1 MELQDY
7 QCRGGMTDKMTYVI
21 FRYFLKSYFQ
31 IHECH
36 FNPLFKLSVCKGDKI
51 FNSRGKL
58 FLNYFPERVFL
69 YYLTFVIEL
78 QMICPTNLNSFT

>member
-1 MELQDY
+1 MEIQDY
-7 QCRGGMTDKMTYVI
+7 QYRGGMTDKMTHVI

-36 FNPLFKLSVCKGDKI
+36 FNPLFKLSVCQGDKI
-51 FNSRGKL
+51 FKYRVKL

-69 YYLTFVIEL
+69 NNLAFVIEL
-78 QMICPTNLNSFT
+78 QMIRPTNLNTFT